1 MTERIASGLS
11 LENGFLG
18 ISGQDPTLGRAG
30 ALVIEVVPNSP
41 ADQSG
46 LEPGDLIIN
55 VDGSPILGMSEL
67 AARVRLTSPETEI
80 SLGVLRNGNEINSS
94 CIGFSLTSNNVNFW

>member
-1 MTERIASGLS
+1 M
-11 LENGFLG
+11 G

-46 LEPGDLIIN
+46 LQQGDLIIN
-55 VDGSPILGMSEL
+55 VDGSSILGMSEL
-67 AARVRLTSPETEI
+67 AARIRLTSPGTEI
-80 SLGVLRNGNEINSS
+80 SLGLLRNGEEIS
-94 CIGFSLTSNNVNFW
+94 IAVVLGSLGNFQ